1 MPLLNILLP
10 IAGAALLCAL
20 WKLIPQYIN
29 WYNSSLRY
37 MPGPPCRNW
46 LRGNIADMR
55 TEEPGVMQQR
65 WAERYGHVLRFKG
78 FVNVRLSSLPHP

>member
-10 IAGAALLCAL
+10 VAAVALLCAL
-20 WKLIPQYIN
+20 WEAASRYVSR
-29 WYNSSLRY
+29 YNSSLRY
-37 MPGPPCRNW
+37 MPGPPNRSW
-46 LRGNIADMR
+46 LKGNILDMR

-78 FVNVRLSSLPHP
+78 FVNV